1 VQIQAFGYLVENL
14 SLSLYIIIIMNFKN
28 LGLDTK
34 ILVLFYYIWSIFNP
48 LYLVGF
54 IAGYLMMVFEEK
66 FLTGILQTNKE
77 TSSNTQ
83 TKPVS
88 IYDPWPTTGVSKSV
102 ELENRIHNQ
111 YSQWW
116 STNDEDDLKVIY
128 QLEEELEEFYRQ
140 NPQII

>member
-1 VQIQAFGYLVENL
+1 MKIVIVKNL
-14 SLSLYIIIIMNFKN
+14 SLSRYKIIIMNFKN
-28 LGLDTK
+28 LELETK
-34 ILVLFYYIWSIFNP
+34 LLVLFYFIFCFFNP
-48 LYLVGF
+48 LYFVAF
-54 IAGYLMMVFEEK
+54 IAGYLMLRFEEK

-83 TKPVS
+83 TKLVS

-111 YSQWW
+111 YSKWW

-128 QLEEELEEFYRQ
+128 QLEEELEEYYLQ
-140 NPQII
+140 NPQIS

>member
-1 VQIQAFGYLVENL
+1 
-14 SLSLYIIIIMNFKN
+14 MNFKN

>member
-1 VQIQAFGYLVENL
+1 MQIQAFGYLVENL

>member
-1 VQIQAFGYLVENL
+1 
-14 SLSLYIIIIMNFKN
+14 MNFKN

-34 ILVLFYYIWSIFNP
+34 IFVLFYFIFCIFNP
-48 LYLVGF
+48 LYLVAF
-54 IAGYLMMVFEEK
+54 IAGYLMMGFEEK

-83 TKPVS
+83 TKLVS
-88 IYDPWPTTGVSKSV
+88 IYDSWPTTGVSKSV

-111 YSQWW
+111 YSKWW

-128 QLEEELEEFYRQ
+128 QLEEELEEYYLQ
-140 NPQII
+140 NPQIS

>member
-1 VQIQAFGYLVENL
+1 
-14 SLSLYIIIIMNFKN
+14 MNFKN
-28 LGLDTK
+28 LGFDGK
-34 ILVLFYYIWSIFNP
+34 IFVLFYFIFCIFNP
-48 LYLVGF
+48 LFLVAF
-54 IAGYLMMVFEEK
+54 IAGYLMMGFEEK

-83 TKPVS
+83 TKRVS

-111 YSQWW
+111 YSKWW

-128 QLEEELEEFYRQ
+128 QLEEELEEYYRQ
-140 NPQII
+140 NPQIS